1 MKKIIIFI
9 FCLCSLS
16 SCSSKPKL
24 DTFIGHKIANVEIE
38 KMNCTFS
45 FSKIDSNDLD
55 KITCENAYSLKE
67 NIKFN
72 SLIKKTSRLYLS
84 IGLFDLLKGVY
95 LDSYEL
101 KYQFSSSVLE
111 VFEIPL
117 VNRINEVYSLHSKL
131 DIYLFS
137 LYCPYK
143 NENNSFTSNLLLGV
157 DNFNTSIKQIAK
169 ENNCSFIDIFFL
181 SNHIQE
187 YNQIDEVT
195 SKELLEKIYG

>member
-45 FSKIDSNDLD
+45 FSQIDSNDLD

-111 VFEIPL
+111 VFEIHL
-117 VNRINEVYSLHSKL
+117 VNIINEVYSLNSKL